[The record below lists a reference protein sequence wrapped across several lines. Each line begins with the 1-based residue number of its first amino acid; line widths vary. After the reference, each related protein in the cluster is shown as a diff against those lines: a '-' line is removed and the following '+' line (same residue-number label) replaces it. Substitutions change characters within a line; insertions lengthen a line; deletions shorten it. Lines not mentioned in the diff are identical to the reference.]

1 VFFNSDRYVSS
12 RYDSET
18 MFKKTNQQRIFEDLV
33 AQIEGAIL
41 DGRLKAG
48 DRLPAQR
55 DLVEMFQ
62 TSRGPLREA
71 LRVLEQKGLLDI
83 KRGVRGGAVVK
94 QPRMTPVAESLGLL
108 VRHRKITLS
117 ELSEFREGVEGN
129 VAAIAAQRATPEDIR
144 QSKNCWARP
153 KNTFNR
159 RCRAWEPFCQ
169 VDNRIHVAIAKAAG
183 NRVYEFVLRMVH
195 DNIQQYYEAH
205 PLKDQQFMQ
214 ENYQDLCDIV
224 SALKNS
230 RPRPCAHSC
239 RATCAAFNRYMN
251 SQQLP
256 GERSGEKGGTHEH
269 PGISRSGKRIW
280 RPQLQTPGC
289 GSDPG
294 GRGVGMG
301 CGRKKYLDCLAAYSA
316 VNQGHCHPKS

>member
-1 VFFNSDRYVSS
+1 MSQA
-12 RYDSET
+12 T

-94 QPRMTPVAESLGLL
+94 QPGMTPVAESLGLL

-129 VAAIAAQRATPEDIR
+129 VAAIAAQRATPADIR
-144 QSKNCWARP
+144 QIKKLLGQAKKHSTAGVG
-153 KNTFNR
+153 
-159 RCRAWEPFCQ
+159 AWEPFCQ
-169 VDNRIHVAIAKAAG
+169 VDNHIHVAIAKAAG

-205 PLKDQQFMQ
+205 PLKDQQFMR

-224 SALKNS
+224 SALEKQQ
-230 RPRPCAHSC
+230 
-239 RATCAAFNRYMN
+239 ATAVRTLMQSHVRRFNRYMN

-256 GERSGEKGGTHEH
+256 GERSGEKGGT
-269 PGISRSGKRIW
+269 S
-280 RPQLQTPGC
+280 
-289 GSDPG
+289 
-294 GRGVGMG
+294 
-301 CGRKKYLDCLAAYSA
+301 
-316 VNQGHCHPKS
+316 

>member
-1 VFFNSDRYVSS
+1 MNQD
-12 RYDSET
+12 T
-18 MFKKTNQQRIFEDLV
+18 LFKKTSQQRIFEDLV

-55 DLVEMFQ
+55 DLVNMFQ

-94 QPRMTPVAESLGLL
+94 LPSMTPVAESLGLL
-108 VRHRKITLS
+108 VRHREITLA

-129 VAAIAAQRATPEDIR
+129 VAAIAAQRATPEDLR
-144 QSKNCWARP
+144 ELKRLLGQAKKHVRTGVS
-153 KNTFNR
+153 
-159 RCRAWEPFCQ
+159 AWEPFCQ

-195 DNIQQYYEAH
+195 DNIHQFYEAH
-205 PLKDQQFMQ
+205 PLKDLQIMQ

-224 SALKNS
+224 TALEKQQ
-230 RPRPCAHSC
+230 
-239 RATCAAFNRYMN
+239 ATAVRSLMQSHVRRFTRYMN
-251 SQQLP
+251 SRKPTGNAPDQ
-256 GERSGEKGGTHEH
+256 KGGN
-269 PGISRSGKRIW
+269 P
-280 RPQLQTPGC
+280 
-289 GSDPG
+289 
-294 GRGVGMG
+294 
-301 CGRKKYLDCLAAYSA
+301 
-316 VNQGHCHPKS
+316 

>member
-1 VFFNSDRYVSS
+1 
-12 RYDSET
+12 
-18 MFKKTNQQRIFEDLV
+18 MFQKTNQQRIFEDLV
-33 AQIEGAIL
+33 DQIEGAIL

-48 DRLPAQR
+48 DKLPAQR

-94 QPRMTPVAESLGLL
+94 QPGMAPIAESLGLL
-108 VRHRKITLS
+108 VRHRKITLA

-129 VAAIAAQRATPEDIR
+129 VAGLAAQRATSEDIR
-144 QSKNCWARP
+144 RIESLLEQARQHAEAGVD
-153 KNTFNR
+153 
-159 RCRAWEPFCQ
+159 AWEAFCQ

-205 PLKDQQFMQ
+205 PLKDEQFMR

-224 SALKNS
+224 TALRKQQ
-230 RPRPCAHSC
+230 
-239 RATCAAFNRYMN
+239 ATAVRSLMQSHVRRFNRYMN
-251 SQQLP
+251 SQ
-256 GERSGEKGGTHEH
+256 
-269 PGISRSGKRIW
+269 
-280 RPQLQTPGC
+280 
-289 GSDPG
+289 
-294 GRGVGMG
+294 
-301 CGRKKYLDCLAAYSA
+301 
-316 VNQGHCHPKS
+316 